1 MKATSPRGRCA
12 ADLEAFLGGLEVAQQ
27 LVVLTLQLGDPGA
40 TKQTSSWSVDTRV
53 GSSEHLRVW
62 AAKLYM
68 CAQQSAATGSALAH
82 YSTLSIEWIVG
93 YCLQS
98 YVSNSI
104 FAETAI
110 STCLT
115 SFPPAPV

>member
-68 CAQQSAATGSALAH
+68 CAHPTAAGSALAH
-82 YSTLSIEWIVG
+82 YGTLSIDWIVG

-98 YVSNSI
+98 YSYVTQFYRNCYI
-104 FAETAI
+104 TI
-110 STCLT
+110 CLT
-115 SFPPAPV
+115 SFLPAPV